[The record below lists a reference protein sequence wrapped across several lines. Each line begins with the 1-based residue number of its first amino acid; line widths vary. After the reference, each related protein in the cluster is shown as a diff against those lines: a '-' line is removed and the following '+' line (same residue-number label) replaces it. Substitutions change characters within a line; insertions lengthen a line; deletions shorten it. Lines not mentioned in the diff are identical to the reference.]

1 MEALLILLLLG
12 LIVGL
17 FVRKKGDSFTDTLQ
31 SGCFSLFGIIVAI
44 IVIGIVLLIVV
55 FK

>member
-1 MEALLILLLLG
+1 MEFLIGLLLLG

-31 SGCFSLFGIIVAI
+31 SGCFSLFGL
-44 IVIGIVLLIVV
+44 IVLLIIALLVLIIW
-55 FK
+55 KD

>member
-1 MEALLILLLLG
+1 METLLVLLLLG

-31 SGCFSLFGIIVAI
+31 SGCFSLFGIIIAI
-44 IVIGIVLLIVV
+44 IVIGIFLLIFL

>member
-1 MEALLILLLLG
+1 METLLLLLLLG
-12 LIVGL
+12 LVVGL

-44 IVIGIVLLIVV
+44 LIISIVLLIFI